1 MFWREGAAAMK
12 KVKGVV
18 MRVSGSK
25 TVVYTR
31 EGDFLEIPTPKD
43 RPPVGRTIEVTLPS
57 QRPWL
62 KHFLLKY
69 AAAAAVLILAVV
81 MGVVNPLLGPGAA
94 VASVALDINYGVELL
109 VNKEGKVIKARDVSR
124 ESDYMVD
131 GPGLKGQDIYQ
142 AVELIL
148 DDAGKKGVLGKDE
161 NLVLVSVVPLNKRG
175 VNVVDEARL
184 RSVVREEMISK
195 NIYGVVMV
203 SQADKET
210 KQRAEN
216 LGISV
221 NSYMVYERCQQDG
234 LNVQAD
240 TFRGGDIQKAL
251 AGANTSVTGLFP
263 EKSFEVRKQDNYWW
277 QGEDGNRVSDPGK
290 PGSWNMEN
298 EGYHHENSNRWGM
311 TGGNTSNWGEHDYR
325 PTDGGPAPSQ
335 PPGGS
340 PVPSQPPGAA
350 APKPDGQKAQENPEH
365 PGQQGMPENWRP
377 MREQQSWPSGSSW
390 QPRNMD
396 QKRTNNYGEH
406 WD

>member
-1 MFWREGAAAMK
+1 MK

-109 VNKEGKVIKARDVSR
+109 VNKEGKVIKARDVSK

-142 AVELIL
+142 AVELIM
-148 DDAGKKGVLGKDE
+148 DDAGKKGVWGKDE

-240 TFRGGDIQKAL
+240 IFRGGDIQKAL

-263 EKSFEVRKQDNYWW
+263 EKSFEVRKQDSYWEP
-277 QGEDGNRVSDPGK
+277 GEEGNKVNGPEKS
-290 PGSWNMEN
+290 GSWNMDR
-298 EGYHHENSNRWGM
+298 EGYHNENSWGM
-311 TGGNTSNWGEHDYR
+311 PGGNTSNWRDHNYR
-325 PTDGGPAPSQ
+325 PTEGVPAPGQ

-340 PVPSQPPGAA
+340 KVPAQPPGAV
-350 APKPDGQKAQENPEH
+350 APKPDCQKVEYMEH
-365 PGQQGMPENWRP
+365 PGQQSMPLPETWRP

-390 QPRNMD
+390 QPGNMD